1 MTESQREYLDFLG
14 LDIRKTN
21 QTLREANEQ
30 LINREVGISYGLSEK
45 EMDEAVKVAEREGME

>member
-14 LDIRKTN
+14 RDIRKTN